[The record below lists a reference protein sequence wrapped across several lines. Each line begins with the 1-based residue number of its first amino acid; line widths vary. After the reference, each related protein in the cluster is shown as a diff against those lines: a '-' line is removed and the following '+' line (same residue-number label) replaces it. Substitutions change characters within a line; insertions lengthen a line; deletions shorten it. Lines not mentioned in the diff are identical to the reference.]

1 MAVERK
7 FIVKLLADPSQVIK
21 GFNEVRNAAGTAFG
35 EANTKIQNLVP
46 AFQKVAAASAVAFA
60 GLTAAAGIA
69 IKAAVDAQSEQ
80 NRLRQILIN
89 TGGATEDQ
97 VKALISQAEALE
109 KVGVASAGNIITLQS
124 QLATFD
130 LQFDTIQ
137 RLTPAITDYVIAEK
151 GATASAEDFK
161 SMTNAL
167 AQALQGNFAAL
178 TRSGFVLDENT
189 KNLIKNGSEAQRSAA
204 LVDVLN
210 STYRGFNET
219 ARDTAEGRLV
229 ALRNSFDAVRT
240 SIGEA
245 LLPMFER
252 LLGVLQTFADFLGNN
267 VSLIVGVGVA
277 LATFTGIIVAAS
289 AALKLYA
296 IAAAIATAA
305 NTAFG
310 VSLTATGLGAIV
322 VLIGLLVA
330 GFVQLIIHS
339 EKARA
344 VMVAFFNVIIAGV
357 EFIINTLVHL
367 ANAFIYTYNLLLKG
381 LKLIGINLG
390 QVGYLSV
397 VNFTR
402 LGQSAAGA
410 AGQIQVVNGHLREL
424 QSLLPSTGIL
434 VPTVVT
440 LTGAQAALAEAT
452 AQVTALRLKA
462 KGGGVDEASLTAA
475 LKRQAD
481 AQRLV
486 NDLLGDTGRKT
497 GGASTATKEAIK
509 PLEAYTKVLK
519 SAQGASDNYERST
532 RRLRDAKK
540 GLERADADLIAA
552 QEALTKAQ
560 QAGSPAEIADAQRA
574 VAAAERGL
582 TRGKFAGEQATF
594 AVRDAEAKL
603 AKVRADSESTA
614 QDVREA
620 EIALEEAKLRVKDQE
635 DEQINTARS
644 LDNARRNLRIATEGL
659 REGDKELIPLKDA
672 VTRAEEAQ
680 IRAAEQHADAVKEQT
695 SAIEEYRKALD
706 DLATAIINFPKVS
719 AAVGSPGLVP
729 IVPTPTGA
737 PSGPLGDQRIMPDT
751 VNINVNSSVVNAA
764 QVGQEIYEYLQDY
777 SRVSGDL
784 RLSSVL

>member
-1 MAVERK
+1 
-7 FIVKLLADPSQVIK
+7 
-21 GFNEVRNAAGTAFG
+21 
-35 EANTKIQNLVP
+35 
-46 AFQKVAAASAVAFA
+46 
-60 GLTAAAGIA
+60 
-69 IKAAVDAQSEQ
+69 
-80 NRLRQILIN
+80 
-89 TGGATEDQ
+89 
-97 VKALISQAEALE
+97 
-109 KVGVASAGNIITLQS
+109 
-124 QLATFD
+124 
-130 LQFDTIQ
+130 
-137 RLTPAITDYVIAEK
+137 
-151 GATASAEDFK
+151 
-161 SMTNAL
+161 MTNAL

-178 TRSGFVLDENT
+178 TKSGFVLDENT
-189 KNLIKNGSEAQRSAA
+189 KNLIKNGTEAERSAA

-210 STYRGFNET
+210 STYQGFNET
-219 ARDTAEGRLV
+219 ARQTTEGRLV

-245 LLPMFER
+245 LLPTFER

-267 VSLIVGVGVA
+267 ASLIVGVGVA
-277 LATFTGIIVAAS
+277 LATFTGIIVVAS
-289 AALKLYA
+289 AALKFYA
-296 IAAAIATAA
+296 IVAGIATAA

-310 VSLTATGLGAIV
+310 VSLTATGVGAIV

-330 GFVQLIIHS
+330 GFVQLMLHS
-339 EKARA
+339 ERARGI
-344 VMVAFFNVIIAGV
+344 MVTFFNAIIAGAEMV
-357 EFIINTLVHL
+357 I
-367 ANAFIYTYNLLLKG
+367 NAFIAIINSFIQANNIINSG
-381 LKLIGINLG
+381 LRFIGINLG
-390 QVGYLSV
+390 QVGYLSE
-397 VNFTR
+397 VNFGR
-402 LGQSAAGA
+402 LGESAAA
-410 AGQIQVVNGHLREL
+410 AGGAVVVVNGHLAEL
-424 QSLLPSTGIL
+424 QRLLPTTSNL
-434 VPTVVT
+434 VPTL
-440 LTGAQAALAEAT
+440 LTVAGAQEAVAT
-452 AQVTALRLKA
+452 ATAKVDGLRKKA
-462 KGGGVDEASLTAA
+462 KTEGIDAASLADA
-475 LKRQAD
+475 LKEQSD
-481 AQRLV
+481 AQKVL
-486 NDLLGDTGRKT
+486 NDLLGETTTKT
-497 GGASTATKEAIK
+497 RAVSAAKKEVK
-509 PLEAYTKVLK
+509 SRLEQYTSVLK
-519 SAQGASDNYERST
+519 AAQGQSDNYERST

-540 GLERADADLIAA
+540 GLRQADEDLVAA

-560 QAGSPAEIADAQRA
+560 QAGSPADIADAQRA

-644 LDNARRNLRIATEGL
+644 LQEARRNLRIATEGL
-659 REGDKELIPLKDA
+659 LDSDKELIPLKDA

-706 DLATAIINFPKVS
+706 ELATAIINFPKVS